1 MGLPTGD
8 TITLN
13 SGTFTMNGNKN
24 ASMSIVLQDN
34 SGGTNFD
41 STYTMTLLDIGN
53 YEVNFDLQDDTDDI
67 TKFFYNVTTFTAKFA
82 SKLGDGTEFGNILR
96 QLTFSDLVKV
106 SFTYDGNT
114 DLFLCQKGDFEYDI
128 INRVVSFKCYS
139 PFKYFDAITAYDT
152 SSYEVSTHFNASG
165 GVITYSLVTFRDL
178 IDVFL
183 NTFNLSSNKVQTN
196 YAYRKADVEAV
207 ETSGVTLENVKFVV
221 TNSSATTGHEDVQGD
236 SDEFVIDTHD
246 KLRRCIL
253 QGGLSEAAIVG
264 MMFGEAFYLRR
275 GYNGSDTDYYSDI
288 NASDLENF
296 GIKFHSSPVKTISV
310 GSTGTVPPEE
320 SETINETNPQT
331 IAITIPDFVNDSD
344 IVDRTSEIPTPPTN
358 LEINSPAKGWV
369 NTPLETNP
377 TGIVFYTQEALSI
390 YKKVIGAVE
399 LTRFRGTIF
408 GIDKLKPYQYIKL
421 NTSISEFV
429 DTTNQKVRP
438 SKLIYNFKEN
448 KIDFEGYSI

>member
-1 MGLPTGD
+1 MALPTGD

-13 SGTFTMNGNKN
+13 SGTFTMNGNKG

-34 SGGTNFD
+34 TGGTDFD
-41 STYTMTLLDIGN
+41 ASYAMTLLDIGN

-82 SKLGDGTEFGNILR
+82 SKLGDGTEFGNILK
-96 QLTFSDLVKV
+96 QLTFTDLIKV
-106 SFTYDGNT
+106 SFTYDGST
-114 DLFLCQKGDFEYDI
+114 DIFLCQKGDFEYDI
-128 INRVVSFKCYS
+128 INRTVSFKCYS

-152 SSYEVSTHFNASG
+152 SSYEVSTHFNANG
-165 GVITYSLVTFRDL
+165 GVITYNLVTFRDL

-183 NTFNLSSNKVQTN
+183 DTFNLSSNKVQTN

-207 ETSGVTLENVKFVV
+207 ATSGVTLENVKFVV

-253 QGGLSEAAIVG
+253 QGGLSEAAVVG

-288 NASDLENF
+288 ISSDLENF
-296 GIKFHSSPVKTISV
+296 GIKFHSSPVKTITV
-310 GSTGTVPPEE
+310 QSTSGGLA
-320 SETINETNPQT
+320 SETINETNPQDIT
-331 IAITIPDFVNDSD
+331 ITIPDFVNDSD
-344 IVDRTSEIPTPPTN
+344 IVDRTSEIPSPPTN
-358 LEINSPAKGWV
+358 LEISTPAKEWV
-369 NTPLETNP
+369 DTPLETNP
-377 TGIVFYTQEALSI
+377 TGTVFYTDEALST
-390 YKKVIGAVE
+390 YKKVVGAVE

-421 NTSISEFV
+421 NTSISEFIDV
-429 DTTNQKVRP
+429 TNQKVRP
-438 SKLIYNFKEN
+438 SKLVYKFKEN

>member
-1 MGLPTGD
+1 MALPTGD

-13 SGTFTMNGNKN
+13 SGTFTMNGNKS

-34 SGGTNFD
+34 TGGTDFD
-41 STYTMTLLDIGN
+41 ASYAMTLLDIGN

-82 SKLGDGTEFGNILR
+82 SRLGDGTEFGNILK
-96 QLTFSDLVKV
+96 QLTFTDLIKV
-106 SFTYDGNT
+106 SFTYDSST
-114 DLFLCQKGDFEYDI
+114 DTFLCQKGDFEYDI
-128 INRVVSFKCYS
+128 INRTISFKCYS

-152 SSYEVSTHFNASG
+152 SSYEVSTHFNANG
-165 GVITYSLVTFRDL
+165 GVITYNLVTFRDL

-183 NTFNLSSNKVQTN
+183 DTFNLSSNKVQTN

-207 ETSGVTLENVKFVV
+207 ATSGVTLENVKFVV
-221 TNSSATTGHEDVQGD
+221 TNSSSTTGHEDVQGD

-253 QGGLSEAAIVG
+253 QGGLSEAAVVG

-275 GYNGSDTDYYSDI
+275 GYNGSDTNYYSDI
-288 NASDLENF
+288 ISSDLENF
-296 GIKFHSSPVKTISV
+296 GIKFHSSPVKTITV
-310 GSTGTVPPEE
+310 QSTSGGLA
-320 SETINETNPQT
+320 SETINETNPQNIT
-331 IAITIPDFVNDSD
+331 ITIPDFVNDSD
-344 IVDRTSEIPTPPTN
+344 IVDRTSEIPSPPTN
-358 LEINSPAKGWV
+358 LEINTPAKEWV
-369 NTPLETNP
+369 DTPLETNP
-377 TGIVFYTQEALSI
+377 TGTVFYTDEALST
-390 YKKVIGAVE
+390 YKKVVGAVE

-421 NTSISEFV
+421 NTSISEFI
-429 DTTNQKVRP
+429 DATNQKVRP
-438 SKLIYNFKEN
+438 SKLVYKFKEN